1 MYPNNKP
8 QAVNPNDCL
17 LQWNAVFVLTSQK
30 GETATKAWHR
40 GFCKPPIAPV
50 FFRGSLLGPSQVNEI
65 SEMFTVR

>member
-8 QAVNPNDCL
+8 QAVNPKDCL

-30 GETATKAWHR
+30 GEAATKAWHR

-50 FFRGSLLGPSQVNEI
+50 FFRGNLLGPSQVNEI